1 MRPTLDETPTPA
13 PRPPQRRRRPF
24 TRARIVRVLKE
35 QVASRAILLL
45 IAAFFVMP
53 LYWMVVTALKTPEEL
68 GAFPPTLLPQVV
80 RWQNFVDAVN
90 FIPFGRYFLNTLI
103 IATFGTIGTTLSS
116 FVVAYGFSRL
126 RWPYR
131 DAIFYTVLASIFIF
145 VRFPVNPITMVPLFV
160 LFAKLGWVNTFLPL
174 IVPTFFGN
182 PFYIFLLRQ
191 FLLQIPRE
199 ISEAARIDGANELQ
213 IMRHVVMP
221 LAKPALAVV
230 AIFAAFMLWNDFL
243 GPLIYLQDQD
253 MYTLSVGLQFYQS
266 THDTQ
271 WNLLMAASTLVVLPQ
286 LVIFFFFQRYFISGI
301 TLGSVK

>member
-1 MRPTLDETPTPA
+1 MA
-13 PRPPQRRRRPF
+13 RRPV
-24 TRARIVRVLKE
+24 TRAGVLRFV
-35 QVASRAILLL
+35 QRQLASRAVLLV
-45 IAAFFVMP
+45 IAAFFLMP
-53 LYWMVVTALKTPEEL
+53 LYWMVITALKTPQEL
-68 GAFPPTLLPQVV
+68 SLFPPTLWPREV
-80 RWQNFVDAVN
+80 RWENFRDAVT
-90 FIPFGRYFLNTLI
+90 FIPFPRYFWNTI
-103 IATFGTIGTTLSS
+103 VITAIGTVGATLSS
-116 FVVAYGFSRL
+116 FVVAYGFARL

-131 DAIFYTVLASIFIF
+131 DLIFYTVLASIFIF

-160 LFAKLGWVNTFLPL
+160 LFAKLGWVNTILPL
-174 IVPTFFGN
+174 VVPTFFGN

-191 FLLQIPRE
+191 FLMQIPQE

-253 MYTLSVGLQFYQS
+253 KYTLSVGLQFYQS

-286 LVIFFFFQRYFISGI
+286 LAIFFFFQRFFISGI

>member
-1 MRPTLDETPTPA
+1 MRPPGAPPPVHEPRRPA
-13 PRPPQRRRRPF
+13 RRRPV
-24 TRARIVRVLKE
+24 TRAGVMRFLKE
-35 QVASRAILLL
+35 KVASRMLL
-45 IAAFFVMP
+45 IAVAAFFLAP
-53 LYWMVVTALKTPEEL
+53 LYWMFVTALKSPAEL
-68 GAFPPTLLPQVV
+68 SQFPPTLWPREPQ
-80 RWQNFVDAVN
+80 WGNFVDAVT
-90 FIPFGRYFLNTLI
+90 FIPFGRYFFNTVV
-103 IATFGTIGTTLSS
+103 IAALGTIGTTLSS

-126 RWPYR
+126 RWPGR
-131 DAIFYTVLASIFIF
+131 DIVFVTVLASIFIF

-160 LFAKLGWVNTFLPL
+160 LFAKMGWVNTFLPL

-199 ISEAARIDGANELQ
+199 ISDAARIDGANEFQ
-213 IMRHVVMP
+213 IMRRVVLP
-221 LAKPALAVV
+221 LCKPALAVV

-253 MYTLSVGLQFYQS
+253 RYTLSVGLSFYQG

-271 WNLLMAASTLVVLPQ
+271 WHLLMAASTLVVLPQ
-286 LVIFFFFQRYFISGI
+286 LAIFFFFQRFFLEGI

>member
-1 MRPTLDETPTPA
+1 MARATPPS
-13 PRPPQRRRRPF
+13 RRPRRPV
-24 TRARIVRVLKE
+24 TRARILRVLKE
-35 QVASRAILLL
+35 QVLSRTVLLVIVAL
-45 IAAFFVMP
+45 FLMP
-53 LYWMVVTALKTPEEL
+53 LYWMMITALKTPEEL
-68 GAFPPTLLPQVV
+68 SLFPPMLWLREV
-80 RWQNFVDAVN
+80 RWDNFVDAVT
-90 FIPFGRYFLNTLI
+90 FIPFPRYFWNTLVI
-103 IATFGTIGTTLSS
+103 TTLGTIGATMSS
-116 FVVAYGFSRL
+116 FFVAYGFARL

-131 DAIFYTVLASIFIF
+131 DLVFYTVLASIFIF

-160 LFAKLGWVNTFLPL
+160 LFAKLGWVNTILPL
-174 IVPTFFGN
+174 VVPTFFGN

-191 FLLQIPRE
+191 FLMQIPRE

-213 IMRHVVMP
+213 IMRHVVLP
-221 LAKPALAVV
+221 LTRPALAVV

-253 MYTLSVGLQFYQS
+253 KYTLSVGLQFYQS

-286 LVIFFFFQRYFISGI
+286 LAIFFFFQRFFISGI

>member
-1 MRPTLDETPTPA
+1 MARATPPS
-13 PRPPQRRRRPF
+13 RPPRRPV
-24 TRARIVRVLKE
+24 TRARVLRLLKE
-35 QVASRAILLL
+35 QVLSRTVLLV
-45 IAAFFVMP
+45 IAAFFLMP
-53 LYWMVVTALKTPEEL
+53 LYWMLITALKTPEEL
-68 GAFPPTLLPQVV
+68 SLFPPTLWPREV
-80 RWQNFVDAVN
+80 RWDNFVDAVT
-90 FIPFGRYFLNTLI
+90 FIPFPRYFWNTLVI
-103 IATFGTIGTTLSS
+103 TTLGTIGATMSS
-116 FVVAYGFSRL
+116 FFVAYGFARL

-131 DAIFYTVLASIFIF
+131 DLVFYTVLASIFIF

-160 LFAKLGWVNTFLPL
+160 LFAKLGWVNTILPL
-174 IVPTFFGN
+174 VVPTFFGN

-191 FLLQIPRE
+191 FLMQIPRE

-213 IMRHVVMP
+213 IMRHVVLP
-221 LAKPALAVV
+221 LARPALAVV

-253 MYTLSVGLQFYQS
+253 KYTLSVGLQFYQS

-286 LVIFFFFQRYFISGI
+286 LAIFFFFQRFFISGI